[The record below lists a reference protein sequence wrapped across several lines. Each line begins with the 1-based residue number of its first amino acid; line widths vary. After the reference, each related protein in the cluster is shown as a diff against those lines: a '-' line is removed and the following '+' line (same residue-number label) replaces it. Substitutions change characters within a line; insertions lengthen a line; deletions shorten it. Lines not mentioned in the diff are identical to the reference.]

1 MVRIRAASP
10 EDLGR
15 IAEIYNYY
23 IRNSTATFRENE
35 YTQQEITEKFEEI
48 HRAYPFL
55 AAEDGS
61 DGVAGFAY
69 VSRFREPSAYRLAE
83 STIYL
88 SPRHLN
94 RGIGKELYAA
104 LIRESRRKQP
114 DLTGLVACITL
125 ENKASIRFHEKMNF
139 LPAGI
144 LRRAGFKFNRFC
156 DVGFWH
162 YLYPDLQ

>member
-94 RGIGKELYAA
+94 RGIGKSLYSELIQEA
-104 LIRESRRKQP
+104 RRRNP
-114 DLTGLVACITL
+114 NLTGLVACITL
-125 ENKASIRFHEKMNF
+125 ENKGSASLAIVLGVVGGVIVVAAVITAVAIVRKK
-139 LPAGI
+139 
-144 LRRAGFKFNRFC
+144 RASGK
-156 DVGFWH
+156 
-162 YLYPDLQ
+162 